1 MKVRVI
7 LEDASVYKNMDSTKK
22 PLAILPPGREFKLGK
37 VYKETS
43 ERWVEATLADG
54 RRGYVTGTTKLRVVY
69 PVLTSRSTS
78 LFKSADPGS
87 EPLAKIPARTR
98 VELLDVSDDIGES
111 WSFVR
116 LADGRQGYLPP
127 EVKFKREGQKR
138 KRGPRDYAIF
148 GSAAVLLG
156 IFLRR
161 LFPSAGGNSPL
172 ELIAWAGILA
182 GGAMIVYSFFL
193 AMREQAQ
200 KNKPRRHEGK

>member
-7 LEDASVYKNMDSTKK
+7 LEDACIFKNMDATKK
-22 PLAILPPGREFKLGK
+22 PLAVLPPGREFNLGK

-54 RRGYVTGTTKLRVVY
+54 RRGYVTGITKLRVIY
-69 PVLTSRSTS
+69 PVTTSRTSS
-78 LFKSADPGS
+78 LFKSADSGS
-87 EPLAKIPARTR
+87 EVIVEIPAHTL
-98 VELLDVSDDIGES
+98 VELLDWADDSGVS
-111 WSFVR
+111 WSLVR
-116 LADGRQGYLPP
+116 LEDGREGYFSPD
-127 EVKFKREGQKR
+127 VKFKREGQKK
-138 KRGPRDYAIF
+138 KRSPRDYALF

-161 LFPSAGGNSPL
+161 LFPTSDGNSPL
-172 ELIAWAGILA
+172 EVIAWVGILA

-200 KNKPRRHEGK
+200 KNKPRNRAGK

>member
-1 MKVRVI
+1 
-7 LEDASVYKNMDSTKK
+7 MDTTKK
-22 PLAILPPGREFKLGK
+22 PVAVLPPGREFNLGK

-54 RRGYVTGTTKLRVVY
+54 RRGYVIGITKLRVIY
-69 PVLTSRSTS
+69 PVTTSRNSS

-87 EPLAKIPARTR
+87 EVLVEIPAHTR
-98 VELLDVSDDIGES
+98 VELLDLTDNNGES
-111 WSFVR
+111 WSLVR
-116 LADGRQGYLPP
+116 LEDGKEGYFPP
-127 EVKFKREGQKR
+127 EVKFKREGQKK
-138 KRGPRDYAIF
+138 KRSPRDYALF

-161 LFPSAGGNSPL
+161 LFPSPSGNSPL
-172 ELIAWAGILA
+172 EMIAWAGILA

-200 KNKPRRHEGK
+200 KNKPRNRAGK

>member
-7 LEDASVYKNMDSTKK
+7 LEDASIFKNMDTTKK
-22 PLAILPPGREFKLGK
+22 PLAVLPPGREFNLGK

-54 RRGYVTGTTKLRVVY
+54 RRGYVTGITKLRVIY
-69 PVLTSRSTS
+69 PVTTSHTSS

-87 EPLAKIPARTR
+87 EVLIEIPAHTL
-98 VELLDVSDDIGES
+98 VELLDMADNSGES
-111 WSFVR
+111 WSLVR
-116 LADGRQGYLPP
+116 LEDGREGFLPP
-127 EVKFKREGQKR
+127 EVKFKREGQKK
-138 KRGPRDYAIF
+138 KRSPRDYALF

-161 LFPSAGGNSPL
+161 LFPSPGGNSPL
-172 ELIAWAGILA
+172 EMIAWAGILA
-182 GGAMIVYSFFL
+182 GGALIVYSFFM

-200 KNKPRRHEGK
+200 KNKPRNRAGK